1 MKKLYFLC
9 FLICLLLFLS
19 ACVLTGCGNGQHDSS
34 PENSELSTGKISD
47 REEPDS
53 DRKASP
59 SDPAPDTSF
68 DTKPAFPR
76 AKPFI
81 DDTGKSMQRH
91 GDYLYSYYDGRLMRT
106 HKEDGETSLLYQTSP
121 NSRLRFCF
129 YEDLIYFVERAGYD
143 SPDNADTALYRMEK
157 DGSGLTL
164 LQDHIVNAAPIRF
177 ITYLGEGKYNID
189 EYDIDIYDDIIYLLN
204 NTCNPQDGESFSKSA
219 NLYFKLEKD
228 GSVSRMDE
236 ENTLYGRLP
245 DGFSL
250 VPHTDRPTQSAFPS
264 LPYFMRNYGYL
275 FVKDTNDMLWRI
287 DPVNGSQEN
296 LSVVVTDSFTDYAFS
311 GDTILFYSCSGGG
324 LFLFRLS
331 DRAIIPLYSYALN
344 HTVHNCVF
352 TAEQGF
358 YYCYNYYYDSLFPDE
373 KNSCFTVT
381 NILPDGS
388 GTSLLHYT
396 LPEENQSDLA
406 AIRYDSC
413 PFGNCFYYFK
423 EEETKHSLMRLSLTT
438 PDESSASKTT
448 AADPVY
454 SWSVYPASAPAVII
468 TDEREEKIEPG
479 NFCSVSRSVKK
490 LSLEEKTAAD
500 KLINRFLNKE
510 AYEDF
515 EAYMEDMIQN
525 EQIRLAKNPDY
536 YYGRPYSIDFSLTT
550 TCEYMDDDTI
560 SFCCAYYEYFSDMV
574 HSSHWRKYYTF
585 DRHTGERLSF
595 EDFIENTDLI
605 LTVAA
610 PYVENK
616 AEWGF
621 SPESILEP
629 DRFSLSADGYT
640 VYFSPYEIGPY
651 ASGHI
656 TVTIPYSAF
665 Y

>member
-1 MKKLYFLC
+1 MKKIYFP
-9 FLICLLLFLS
+9 CLLISLLLLS
-19 ACVLTGCGNGQHDSS
+19 ACALTGCGDGRGDSVS
-34 PENSELSTGKISD
+34 ENIELSTGKIND
-47 REEPDS
+47 TDS
-53 DRKASP
+53 VFPKAE
-59 SDPAPDTSF
+59 
-68 DTKPAFPR
+68 
-76 AKPFI
+76 PFI
-81 DDTGKSMQRH
+81 DDTGKPMQRH

-129 YEDLIYFVERAGYD
+129 YEDLIYFVERTGYD

-164 LQDHIVNAAPIRF
+164 LQDHIVNAAPLRF
-177 ITYLGEGKYNID
+177 ITYFGEGKYNID

-204 NTCNPQDGESFSKSA
+204 YTYHSQDGEPFSKSA
-219 NLYFKLEKD
+219 NVYFKLEKD
-228 GSVSRMDE
+228 GSVNRIAE
-236 ENTLYGRLP
+236 EDTLYGRLP
-245 DGFSL
+245 EGFSA
-250 VPHTDRPTQSAFPS
+250 VRNTDSPTQSDFPS

-275 FVKDTNDMLWRI
+275 FVKDDSDMLWRI
-287 DPVNGSQEN
+287 DPVNGFQEN

-324 LFLFRLS
+324 LLLFRLS
-331 DRAIIPLYSYALN
+331 DRAIIPLYYYALD
-344 HTVHNCVF
+344 HTIQSCVF

-358 YYCYNYYYDSLFPDE
+358 YYCYNYHYDSLFPDE
-373 KNSCFTVT
+373 TNSHFTVT

-388 GTSLLHYT
+388 DTSLLYYT

-423 EEETKHSLMRLSLTT
+423 AEEAQHSLMRLSLTT
-438 PDESSASKTT
+438 SDESSESKTT
-448 AADPVY
+448 ADTVC
-454 SWSVYPASAPAVII
+454 SWSVYSASTPAVII
-468 TDEREEKIEPG
+468 TEEKDEKIEPG
-479 NFCSVSRSVKK
+479 NFCSISRSVKK

-525 EQIRLAKNPDY
+525 EKIRLAENPDY
-536 YYGRPYSIDFSLTT
+536 YKQYDEPYSIDFSLTT

-574 HSSHWRKYYTF
+574 HSSHWCHYYTF

-595 EDFIENTDLI
+595 EDFIEDTDLI

-616 AEWGF
+616 ADWSF

-640 VYFSPYEIGPY
+640 VHFSPYEIGPY